1 MLYEFKSKATGTVVM
16 TSNVAERILSIIGK
30 DAGPQGII
38 TLEQINPAIA
48 ALQEAIELEDRASRS
63 ENDSG
68 VDPNE
73 ADDAA
78 HHRSVSLRQ
87 RAHPFIELLR
97 DAYKAEERVTWG
109 V

>member
-30 DAGPQGII
+30 EAGPQGII

-48 ALQEAIELEDRASRS
+48 ALQSAIERDDRESQGER
-63 ENDSG
+63 DS
-68 VDPNE
+68 DATE
-73 ADDAA
+73 ADEPA
-78 HHRSVSLRQ
+78 HQHQTISLRQ

-97 DAYKAEERVTWG
+97 DAYKAQERVTWG

>member
-30 DAGPQGII
+30 EAGPQGII

-48 ALQEAIELEDRASRS
+48 ALQSAIERDDRESQGER
-63 ENDSG
+63 DS
-68 VDPNE
+68 
-73 ADDAA
+73 DAA
-78 HHRSVSLRQ
+78 ESDEPEHHHQAISLRQ

-97 DAYKAEERVTWG
+97 DAYKAQERVTWG

>member
-30 DAGPQGII
+30 EAGPQGII

-48 ALQEAIELEDRASRS
+48 ALQSAIERDDQESQGER
-63 ENDSG
+63 DS
-68 VDPNE
+68 DATE
-73 ADDAA
+73 ADEPA
-78 HHRSVSLRQ
+78 HRHQAISLRQ

-97 DAYKAEERVTWG
+97 DAHKAQERVTWG

>member
-30 DAGPQGII
+30 EAGPQGII

-48 ALQEAIELEDRASRS
+48 ALQSAIERDDRESQGVGDS
-63 ENDSG
+63 EAT
-68 VDPNE
+68 E
-73 ADDAA
+73 ADEPA
-78 HHRSVSLRQ
+78 HHQTISLRQ

-97 DAYKAEERVTWG
+97 DAYKAQERVTWG